1 MQFGGGAGVVK
12 LLLLFIFVSVRG
24 SSRLERV
31 EGEVLEKDGKE
42 AAGPEDELGGG
53 EAGEVEG
60 EF

>member
-1 MQFGGGAGVVK
+1 M
-12 LLLLFIFVSVRG
+12 SVRG

-31 EGEVLEKDGKE
+31 DGEVLEKDGKE

-53 EAGEVEG
+53 EAEEVEG